1 MNFLTDSSID
11 LLLSK
16 QRKFFASN
24 QTKSISFRRTALE
37 KLLTA
42 CFKYE
47 KEILTAL
54 HADLRKSPE
63 EAFLTEFN
71 FVVSEIKLHLKN
83 LNKWSA
89 SKRISTP
96 LILRPSRSRIYY
108 EPLGVN
114 LVIAP
119 WNYPFLL
126 LFSPLVGVLSSGCCA
141 ILKPSADSK
150 HTAEIMDHIIRE
162 IFQEGH
168 ISIVHGEKKEN
179 QILFKKRFDHIFFTG
194 GSELGKIVMR
204 SAAEFLTPV
213 TLELG
218 GKSPCIVD
226 ESADLKIAAKR
237 IAWSKTINSGQTCVA
252 PDYVLV
258 VDRLKEQLMFHIN
271 EEWNKMYGGDAL
283 ASEMYP
289 KIIHKGHYD
298 RLVGLIDPV
307 KVKYGGNK
315 NDETLQISPTILE
328 GVTLDDPVMK
338 EEIFGPILPVIGVD
352 SMKEAI
358 DFIHKFEKPLA
369 LYYYGNSNE
378 AKSVL
383 KKTSSG
389 GACINDAMMH
399 IANPNLP
406 FGGVGHSGYG
416 AYHGYDSFLCFT
428 HKKAVVSTPTW
439 IDLPFKYV
447 PFKGFKW
454 LKKFLT

>member
-11 LLLSK
+11 TLLSK
-16 QRKFFASN
+16 QKKFFGSN
-24 QTKSISFRRTALE
+24 QTKSIAFRRNALK
-37 KLLTA
+37 KLLKV
-42 CFKYE
+42 CLKYE
-47 KEILTAL
+47 KDILNVL
-54 HADLRKSPE
+54 HQDLRKSPE
-63 EAFLTEFN
+63 EAFLTEFS
-71 FVVSEIKLHLKN
+71 FVVAEIKLHLKN
-83 LNKWSA
+83 LNKWSS
-89 SKRISTP
+89 SKRVTTP

-126 LFSPLVGVLSSGCCA
+126 LFSPLIGVLSSGCCA
-141 ILKPSADSK
+141 VLKPSADSK
-150 HTAEIMDHIIRE
+150 HTAELMDKIISQT
-162 IFQEGH
+162 FDEGH

-204 SAAEFLTPV
+204 AAAEFLTPV

-226 ESADLKIAAKR
+226 ESANLKIAAKR
-237 IAWSKTINSGQTCVA
+237 IAWSKTINSGQTCIA

-258 VDRLKEQLMFHIN
+258 SNDLKEELMFLIN
-271 EEWNKMYGGDAL
+271 EEWNKMYGGSILSSDK
-283 ASEMYP
+283 YP

-298 RLVGLIDPV
+298 RILGLIEPK
-307 KVKYGGNK
+307 KVKYGGDK
-315 NDETLQISPTILE
+315 NDDTLQISPTILD

-352 SMKEAI
+352 SLQEAI
-358 DFIHKFEKPLA
+358 DIIHEFEKPLA
-369 LYYYGNSNE
+369 LYYYGNSKE
-378 AKSVL
+378 AENVL

-399 IANPNLP
+399 IANTNLP
-406 FGGVGHSGYG
+406 FGGVGQSGYG

-428 HKKAVVSTPTW
+428 HKKGVVTTPTW

>member
-11 LLLSK
+11 ILLSK
-16 QRKFFASN
+16 QKSFFDSN
-24 QTKSISFRRTALE
+24 QTKPIAFRKNALK
-37 KLLTA
+37 KLLTS
-42 CFKYE
+42 CLKYE
-47 KEILTAL
+47 KDILKAL
-54 HADLRKSPE
+54 HQDLRKSSE
-63 EAFLTEFN
+63 EAFLTEFSL
-71 FVVSEIKLHLKN
+71 VVSEIKLHLKN
-83 LNKWSA
+83 VNKWSA

-108 EPLGVN
+108 DPLGVN

-126 LFSPLVGVLSSGCCA
+126 LFAPLIGVLSSGCCA
-141 ILKPSADSK
+141 ILKPSADSH
-150 HTAEIMDHIIRE
+150 HTAEVMDKIIRE
-162 IFQEGH
+162 TFEEEH
-168 ISIVHGEKKEN
+168 ITIVHGEKKEN

-194 GSELGKIVMR
+194 GSELGKIVMHA
-204 SAAEFLTPV
+204 AAEFLTPV

-237 IAWSKTINSGQTCVA
+237 IAWSKTINSGQTCIA

-258 VDRLKEQLMFHIN
+258 ANNLKEELMFQIN
-271 EEWNKMYGGDAL
+271 EEWKKMYGGSVLNSD
-283 ASEMYP
+283 MYP

-298 RLVGLIDPV
+298 RLLGLINQE
-307 KVKYGGNK
+307 KVKYGGEK
-315 NDETLQISPTILE
+315 NDETLQISPTILD
-328 GVTLDDPVMK
+328 GVTMDDPVMK
-338 EEIFGPILPVIGVD
+338 EEIFGPILPVIGVG
-352 SMKEAI
+352 SLNEAI
-358 DFIHKFEKPLA
+358 CIIHEFEKPLA
-369 LYYYGNSNE
+369 LYYYGNSHE

-383 KKTSSG
+383 NKTSSG
-389 GACINDAMMH
+389 GVCINDAMMH

-406 FGGVGHSGYG
+406 FGGVGQSGYG
-416 AYHGYDSFLCFT
+416 AYHGYESFLCFT
-428 HKKAVVSTPTW
+428 HKKAVVTTPTW

>member
-11 LLLSK
+11 TLLSK
-16 QRKFFASN
+16 QKKFFGSN
-24 QTKSISFRRTALE
+24 QTKSIAFRRNALK
-37 KLLTA
+37 KLLKV
-42 CFKYE
+42 CLKYE
-47 KEILTAL
+47 KDILNVL
-54 HADLRKSPE
+54 HQDLRKSPE
-63 EAFLTEFN
+63 EAFLTEFS
-71 FVVSEIKLHLKN
+71 FVVAEIKLHLKN
-83 LNKWSA
+83 LNKWSS
-89 SKRISTP
+89 SKRVTTP

-126 LFSPLVGVLSSGCCA
+126 LFSPLIGVLSSGCCA
-141 ILKPSADSK
+141 VLKPSADSK
-150 HTAEIMDHIIRE
+150 HTAELMDKIISQTFDE
-162 IFQEGH
+162 DH

-204 SAAEFLTPV
+204 AAAEFLTPV

-226 ESADLKIAAKR
+226 ESANLKIAAKR
-237 IAWSKTINSGQTCVA
+237 IAWSKTINSGQTCIA

-258 VDRLKEQLMFHIN
+258 SNDLKEELMFLIN
-271 EEWNKMYGGDAL
+271 EEWNKMYGGSILSSDK
-283 ASEMYP
+283 YP

-298 RLVGLIDPV
+298 RILGLIEPK
-307 KVKYGGNK
+307 KVKYGGDK
-315 NDETLQISPTILE
+315 NDDTLQISPTILD

-352 SMKEAI
+352 SLQEAI
-358 DFIHKFEKPLA
+358 DIIHEFEKPLA
-369 LYYYGNSNE
+369 LYYYGNSKE
-378 AKSVL
+378 AENVL

-399 IANPNLP
+399 IANTNLP
-406 FGGVGHSGYG
+406 FGGVGQSGYG

-428 HKKAVVSTPTW
+428 HKKGVVTTPTW

>member
-16 QRKFFASN
+16 QKSFFASN
-24 QTKSISFRRTALE
+24 QTKSISFRKNALQ
-37 KLLTA
+37 KLLKA
-42 CFKYE
+42 CLKYE

-54 HADLRKSPE
+54 HKDLKKSSE
-63 EAFLTEFN
+63 EAFLTEFS
-71 FVVSEIKLHLKN
+71 FVVNEIKLHMKN
-83 LNKWSA
+83 LYKWSA
-89 SKRISTP
+89 PRKITTP
-96 LILRPSRSRIYY
+96 LVLRPSRSRIYY
-108 EPLGVN
+108 EPLGVS

-126 LFSPLVGVLSSGCCA
+126 LFSPLIGVLSSGCCA
-141 ILKPSADSK
+141 VLKPSPDSK
-150 HTAEIMDHIIRE
+150 HTAEIMEKIIRE
-162 IFQEGH
+162 TFEEGH

-204 SAAEFLTPV
+204 AAAEFLTPV

-226 ESADLKIAAKR
+226 KSADLKIAAKR
-237 IAWSKTINSGQTCVA
+237 IAWSKTINSGQTCIA

-258 VDRLKEQLMFHIN
+258 ANDLKEKLMFHIN
-271 EEWNKMYGGDAL
+271 EEWTKMYGGDVL
-283 ASEMYP
+283 GSDMYP
-289 KIIHKGHYD
+289 RIIHQGHYN
-298 RLVGLIDPV
+298 RLLGLIDSE
-307 KVKYGGNK
+307 KIKYGGDK
-315 NDETLQISPTILE
+315 NEETLQIGPTILDR
-328 GVTLDDPVMK
+328 VTMDDAVMK
-338 EEIFGPILPVIGVD
+338 EEIFGPILPVIGIE
-352 SMKEAI
+352 SIEEAI
-358 DFIHKFEKPLA
+358 DIIQEFEKPLA
-369 LYYYGNSNE
+369 LYYFGSSNE
-378 AKSVL
+378 AKSIL
-383 KKTSSG
+383 NKTSSG

-406 FGGVGHSGYG
+406 FGGVGHSGHG

-428 HKKAVVSTPTW
+428 HKKAVASTPTW

-454 LKKFLT
+454 LKRFLT